1 MVKFWTFVQKELIL
15 LYRDFSGL
23 TVLFV
28 MPLALVIVVTLVQE
42 NIFKSIGETKNR
54 VLFVDQD
61 GKSVGKWVEESL
73 RKSGS
78 IEIVKDLKGKPID
91 IETAKKAVLRGD
103 FQTCIHIPPG
113 LTDAFKKTIR
123 QSVKN
128 SLSSD
133 AKERKTQTAGD
144 NDLLVVP
151 VYFDP
156 TLRGNY
162 RAGMING
169 LEKVIL
175 GLEIKEKMGIFSEL
189 LPGKMEE
196 MAKKV
201 AGPMWSDDYK
211 KKIPKM
217 ELGWDEKP
225 LMAIKEKMTQNKG
238 VIVLPNAIQ
247 QNVPAWTLFGMFFI
261 VVPLGGSLIRERQ
274 DGMLARLLT
283 MPTSYLTII
292 SGKILAYVMICLV
305 QVVLIFTVG
314 KVLLPLLGTP
324 GLALGSSPAALI
336 LVVLSSALA
345 ASGYGILLGTIARTY
360 EQASMFGA
368 VSVVIAAALGG
379 VMVPVYIMPKVMQ
392 EISVFS
398 PLAWGLN
405 AFLDVLIRG
414 GNIRSIISD
423 AAFLMIFFVIT
434 VSVAW
439 FYMVKRGRVGI
450 QQR

>member
-1 MVKFWTFVQKELIL
+1 MVKFWSFVQKELIL
-15 LYRDFSGL
+15 FYRDFSGL
-23 TVLFV
+23 LVLFV

-42 NIFKSIGETKNR
+42 NVLKYMGETKNR

-61 GKSVGKWVEESL
+61 GKMIGKWVEESL

-78 IEIVKDLKGKPID
+78 IEMVKDLKGKPVD

-103 FQTCIHIPPG
+103 FQTCVQIPPG
-113 LTDAFKKTIR
+113 LTEAFKKKVR

-128 SLSSD
+128 SLAPD
-133 AKERKTQTAGD
+133 AKKRKTLTAGD
-144 NDLLVVP
+144 KGLLFVP

-156 TLRGNY
+156 TLRENY
-162 RAGMING
+162 RTGMING
-169 LEKVIL
+169 LEKMIL
-175 GLEIKEKMGIFSEL
+175 GLEIKEKMGVFSEL
-189 LPGKMEE
+189 LPEKMEE

-201 AGPMWSDDYK
+201 AGPMWSDEFK
-211 KKIPKM
+211 KGIPKIQ
-217 ELGWDEKP
+217 LDWDEKP
-225 LMAIKEKMTQNKG
+225 LMAIKEKTTQSQD
-238 VIVLPNAIQ
+238 VIVVFSTIQ

-274 DGMLARLLT
+274 ELMLARLLT

-305 QVVLIFTVG
+305 QVVLIFSVG
-314 KVLLPLLGTP
+314 KFLLPLLGTP
-324 GLALGSSPAALI
+324 GLELGASPMALL

-379 VMVPVYIMPKVMQ
+379 VMVPAYFMPKVMQ
-392 EISVFS
+392 EISSFS

-405 AFLDVLIRG
+405 AFLNVLVRG
-414 GNIRSIISD
+414 GNIRSIIPD
-423 AAFLMIFFVIT
+423 AALLMSFFVIT

-439 FYMVKRGRVGI
+439 FYMFKRGRVGI
-450 QQR
+450 QQQ

>member
-1 MVKFWTFVQKELIL
+1 
-15 LYRDFSGL
+15 
-23 TVLFV
+23 
-28 MPLALVIVVTLVQE
+28 MPLALVIVVTLVEE
-42 NIFKSIGETKNR
+42 NIFKSMGETKNR

-61 GKSVGKWVEESL
+61 GEMVGKWVEESF

-78 IEIVKDLKGKPID
+78 IEIVKDIEGKPVD

-113 LTDAFKKTIR
+113 LTEAFKKTVR
-123 QSVKN
+123 ESVKN
-128 SLSSD
+128 SLASD
-133 AKERKTQTAGD
+133 AKKRKTQTAGD
-144 NDLLVVP
+144 TDLLVVP

-175 GLEIKEKMGIFSEL
+175 GLEIKEKMGVFSEL
-189 LPGKMEE
+189 LPEKMKE
-196 MAKKV
+196 MAKKM
-201 AGPMWSDDYK
+201 AGPMWSDEYK
-211 KKIPKM
+211 KGIPKIQ
-217 ELGWDEKP
+217 LDWDEKP
-225 LMAIKEKMTQNKG
+225 LMAIKEKMTQSQE
-238 VIVLPNAIQ
+238 VIVVPNTIQ

-261 VVPLGGSLIRERQ
+261 VVPLGGSIIRERQ
-274 DGMLARLLT
+274 ELMLARLLT

-305 QVVLIFTVG
+305 QVVLIFSVG
-314 KVLLPLLGTP
+314 KFLLPLLGTP
-324 GLALGSSPAALI
+324 GLELGSSPAALI

-379 VMVPVYIMPKVMQ
+379 VMVPVFMMPQIMQK
-392 EISVFS
+392 ISLFS

-405 AFLDVLIRG
+405 ALVNVLVRG
-414 GNIRSIISD
+414 GNIQSIIPD
-423 AAFLMIFFVIT
+423 AALLMIFFVIT
-434 VSVAW
+434 VGMAW
-439 FYMVKRGRVGI
+439 FYMFKQGRVGI
-450 QQR
+450 QQK